1 LFYCKIYTIK
11 EDGFLNIK
19 IGQNMYNND
28 PYDIQNILLEET
40 KIIIEKKE
48 IFVEEKDPYE
58 VPFYFITK

>member
-1 LFYCKIYTIK
+1 
-11 EDGFLNIK
+11 
-19 IGQNMYNND
+19 MYNND